1 LVFVTKDE
9 SSAVAPSLYVNDA
22 LYERLIALDRL
33 WKQPG
38 DPPARELVEIC
49 ERLIKRE
56 ARLLDDGE
64 FERWIE
70 LFSRECIYWI
80 PLGRANDPRREVT
93 VEFHDRRR
101 LADRVA
107 RLRTGSAYS
116 QIPPTR
122 TCHLLSNLEIF
133 SGGAGELPGRCPSR
147 AGRMVRI
154 PFCVR
159 GRGLEDRAETNQPD
173 RRRRRAGEQLF
184 FPVTFGVSRG
194 PRARCADISST
205 AGVTIGCIG

>member
-1 LVFVTKDE
+1 VTKDDAGALE
-9 SSAVAPSLYVNDA
+9 PALYVNDA
-22 LYERLIALDRL
+22 LYERLIALEGM
-33 WKQPG
+33 WKHPG
-38 DPPARELVEIC
+38 DPPSRELEVAC

-64 FERWIE
+64 FERWLE

-80 PLGRANDPRREVT
+80 PLRRGNDPRREVT

-107 RLRTGSAYS
+107 RLRTGNAYS

-133 SGGAGELPGRCPSR
+133 ASAADELAARANFVIQTYRLGVHRALAGWCGYLFVQEDGAWKIALKQINLIDCDEGQENNS
-147 AGRMVRI
+147 
-154 PFCVR
+154 
-159 GRGLEDRAETNQPD
+159 
-173 RRRRRAGEQLF
+173 F
-184 FPVTFGVSRG
+184 FL
-194 PRARCADISST
+194 
-205 AGVTIGCIG
+205 

>member
-1 LVFVTKDE
+1 LVFVRKDE
-9 SSAVAPSLYVNDA
+9 SSAAEPSLYVNDG
-22 LYERLIALDRL
+22 LYQRLMALDRL
-33 WKQPG
+33 WRQPG
-38 DPPARELVEIC
+38 DPPAREIAETC

-80 PLGRANDPRREVT
+80 PLGRANDPRRQVA

-133 SGGAGELPGRCPSR
+133 S
-147 AGRMVRI
+147 
-154 PFCVR
+154 
-159 GRGLEDRAETNQPD
+159 
-173 RRRRRAGEQLF
+173 
-184 FPVTFGVSRG
+184 
-194 PRARCADISST
+194 SST
-205 AGVTIGCIG
+205 AELAARVNFVIQTYRAGVHRALAGWCGYLFVNEDGGCKIALKQINLIDSDEGQENNSFFL

>member
-1 LVFVTKDE
+1 MTKDDRGAIE
-9 SSAVAPSLYVNDA
+9 PSLYVNDA
-22 LYERLIALDRL
+22 LYERLIALEGM
-33 WKQPG
+33 WKHPG
-38 DPPARELVEIC
+38 DPPAQELEVAC

-64 FERWIE
+64 FERWLE

-80 PLGRANDPRREVT
+80 PVRRGNDPRREVT

-101 LADRVA
+101 LVDRVA

-133 SGGAGELPGRCPSR
+133 ASSADELAARANFVIQTYRLGVHRALAGWCGYLCVYEDGAWKIALKEINLIDCDEGQENNSFIL
-147 AGRMVRI
+147 
-154 PFCVR
+154 
-159 GRGLEDRAETNQPD
+159 
-173 RRRRRAGEQLF
+173 
-184 FPVTFGVSRG
+184 
-194 PRARCADISST
+194 
-205 AGVTIGCIG
+205 

>member
-1 LVFVTKDE
+1 LVTKDD
-9 SSAVAPSLYVNDA
+9 SIARDPALYVNDA

-33 WKQPG
+33 WKDPG
-38 DPPARELVEIC
+38 DPPAPELQEAC

-64 FERWIE
+64 FERWID

-80 PLGRANDPRREVT
+80 PLGRGNDPRREVT

-107 RLRTGSAYS
+107 RLRTGNAYS

-133 SGGAGELPGRCPSR
+133 STGAGKLAAR
-147 AGRMVRI
+147 ANFVIQTCRLGVHRALAGWCGYLFVN
-154 PFCVR
+154 
-159 GRGLEDRAETNQPD
+159 EDGGWKIALKQINLIDGDEGQENNS
-173 RRRRRAGEQLF
+173 F
-184 FPVTFGVSRG
+184 FL
-194 PRARCADISST
+194 
-205 AGVTIGCIG
+205 

>member
-1 LVFVTKDE
+1 MTKDE

-133 SGGAGELPGRCPSR
+133 SGGAGELAARSSFVIQTYR
-147 AGRMVRI
+147 AGVHRALAGWCGYLFVN
-154 PFCVR
+154 
-159 GRGLEDRAETNQPD
+159 EDGGWKIALKQINLIDGDEGQENNS
-173 RRRRRAGEQLF
+173 F
-184 FPVTFGVSRG
+184 FL
-194 PRARCADISST
+194 
-205 AGVTIGCIG
+205 

>member
-1 LVFVTKDE
+1 MSKDD
-9 SSAVAPSLYVNDA
+9 SSALEPALYVNDA

-33 WKQPG
+33 WKHPG
-38 DPPARELVEIC
+38 DPLARELQEAC

-80 PLGRANDPRREVT
+80 PLGRGNDPRREVT
-93 VEFHDRRR
+93 AEFHDRRR

-107 RLRTGSAYS
+107 RLRTVSAYS
-116 QIPPTR
+116 QVPPTR

-133 SGGAGELPGRCPSR
+133 STGAGELAAR
-147 AGRMVRI
+147 ANFVIQTYRLGVHRALAGWCGYLFVN
-154 PFCVR
+154 
-159 GRGLEDRAETNQPD
+159 EDGGWKIALKQINLIDGDEGQENNS
-173 RRRRRAGEQLF
+173 F
-184 FPVTFGVSRG
+184 FL
-194 PRARCADISST
+194 
-205 AGVTIGCIG
+205 

>member
-9 SSAVAPSLYVNDA
+9 SSAAEPSLYVNDG
-22 LYERLIALDRL
+22 LYERLMALDRL
-33 WKQPG
+33 WRQPG
-38 DPPARELVEIC
+38 NPPARELAETC

-70 LFSRECIYWI
+70 LFSRQCIYWI
-80 PLGRANDPRREVT
+80 PLGRGNDPRREVT

-122 TCHLLSNLEIF
+122 TCHLLSNFEIF
-133 SGGAGELPGRCPSR
+133 SSDAVELAARANFVIQTYR
-147 AGRMVRI
+147 AGVHRALAGWCGYLFVN
-154 PFCVR
+154 
-159 GRGLEDRAETNQPD
+159 EDGGWKIALKQINLIDGDEGQENNS
-173 RRRRRAGEQLF
+173 F
-184 FPVTFGVSRG
+184 FL
-194 PRARCADISST
+194 
-205 AGVTIGCIG
+205 

>member
-1 LVFVTKDE
+1 VVKAE
-9 SSAVAPSLYVNDA
+9 SSPVTPSLYVNDA
-22 LYERLIALDRL
+22 LYERLVALDRL

-38 DPPARELVEIC
+38 DPPARELVEAC

-80 PLGRANDPRREVT
+80 PAGRANDPRREVA

-101 LADRVA
+101 LADRIA

-133 SGGAGELPGRCPSR
+133 STGTGELAAR
-147 AGRMVRI
+147 ANFVIQTYRVGVHRALAGWCGYLFVNEDAGGWKI
-154 PFCVR
+154 
-159 GRGLEDRAETNQPD
+159 GLKQINLIDCDEGQENNS
-173 RRRRRAGEQLF
+173 F
-184 FPVTFGVSRG
+184 FL
-194 PRARCADISST
+194 
-205 AGVTIGCIG
+205 